1 MYRLTVTSK
10 AAQCFLGSLTLGTV
24 PSLHLSA
31 RSVFSPAV
39 IRPHLR
45 PQRSLAPPLCAF
57 STATATPV
65 AMAATDK
72 PVEKFRKDY
81 KPSPYLIS
89 TVHLDFQLNEEST
102 LVQSKL
108 RIVPNHAESSPVSL
122 FLNGH
127 ADVVLESIKVNGAD
141 LEASHYAA
149 DAQGLTIKSGLP
161 SGEWDLEI
169 ATRIKPQENTSL
181 EGLYRSGGMFCSQ
194 CEAEGF
200 RHITYFLDRPD
211 VMAKYTSRI
220 EADKAKYPVL
230 LSNGNLVDQGDL
242 EGGRHFTVWEDPFVK
257 PCYLFALVAGDL
269 AVQEDT
275 FRTMSG
281 KDVALRIYT
290 DAHNTSKVAFAMQSL
305 KRAMKWDEETFGLE
319 YDLDLFNIVAVDDFN
334 MGAMENKSL
343 NLFNSR
349 LVLATPDTATDA
361 DFGRIE
367 GVVGHEYFHNW
378 TGNRVTCRD
387 WFQLTLKEGLTVY
400 RDQEFSA
407 DLNSRGVK
415 RVEDVARLRAAQFP
429 EDAGPLAHAIRPD
442 SVIKMDNF
450 YTATVYEKG
459 AEVVRLYEALLG
471 RAGFRAGLDLY
482 FARHD
487 GGAVTCD
494 DFRAAMADANG
505 ADLGGLEGWY
515 ARAGTPRVEV
525 GVQHDAGAGTL
536 TVTATQAPPVLT
548 AKGGR
553 GDGGRGGDAQAGEE
567 GDSPP
572 PLLIPIRLGLLGAD
586 GAALPLHLRSGPG
599 PDPAGGSEAVLRL
612 EHQRETW
619 VFERV
624 PARPVPSVL
633 RGFSAPVRLTVR
645 GQSREELLFLLAHD
659 ADAFNRW
666 EAAQRLGTALV
677 LERYGTAVADGAGG
691 GAEARAARAAG
702 EADAG
707 LADALRALLADPRLD
722 GQFKAHTLALPDLAE
737 LVPEVPGADPLLLHH
752 VREATARALA
762 AALRPELERAAR
774 DNSDP
779 PGSPYEFEAGA
790 CARRALKNAAL
801 GALARLGGE
810 GVTQDLLARFRA
822 ATNMTDEAAALAAL
836 DRIGGKVRQEA
847 LDAFYAKWKHE
858 PLVLLKWI
866 AMQAASNLPGNTAA
880 VRTLMQH
887 EAVKLS
893 NPNTC
898 YSLFLAFARSPVNFH
913 AADGSGYEFM
923 ADSVLQI
930 DQINHQVAAR
940 MVGVFNSWRN
950 YDAERGALMT
960 AALRRMAS
968 ANGISA
974 NVYEIVTKAL
984 P

>member
-1 MYRLTVTSK
+1 
-10 AAQCFLGSLTLGTV
+10 
-24 PSLHLSA
+24 
-31 RSVFSPAV
+31 
-39 IRPHLR
+39 
-45 PQRSLAPPLCAF
+45 
-57 STATATPV
+57 
-65 AMAATDK
+65 MAATDK

-127 ADVVLESIKVNGAD
+127 ADVVLESIRVNGAD

-494 DFRAAMADANG
+494 DFRAAMADASG

-525 GVQHDAGAGTL
+525 GVEHDAGAGTL

-548 AKGGR
+548 AREGGVTTA
-553 GDGGRGGDAQAGEE
+553 GQAM
-567 GDSPP
+567 
-572 PLLIPIRLGLLGAD
+572 
-586 GAALPLHLRSGPG
+586 LRQ
-599 PDPAGGSEAVLRL
+599 AVLRL
-612 EHQRETW
+612 EHQRQTW

-633 RGFSAPVRLTVR
+633 RGFSAPVRLT
-645 GQSREELLFLLAHD
+645 
-659 ADAFNRW
+659 
-666 EAAQRLGTALV
+666 
-677 LERYGTAVADGAGG
+677 
-691 GAEARAARAAG
+691 
-702 EADAG
+702 
-707 LADALRALLADPRLD
+707 
-722 GQFKAHTLALPDLAE
+722 FKAHALALPDLAE

-752 VREATARALA
+752 VREAAARALA

-779 PGSPYEFEAGA
+779 PGAPYEFEAGA